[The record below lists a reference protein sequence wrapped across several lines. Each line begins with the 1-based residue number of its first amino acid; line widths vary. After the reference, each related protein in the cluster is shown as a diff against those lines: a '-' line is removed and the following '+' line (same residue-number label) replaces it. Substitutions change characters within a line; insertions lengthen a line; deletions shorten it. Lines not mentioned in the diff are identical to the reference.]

1 MTTAFRRVSLY
12 GWAIVSG
19 LAWSTGCGRGPVDEA
34 RIDVPVR
41 VTVSADP
48 SRPVAV
54 AMPEVITKPKPFRL
68 PDVIGAVP
76 SLEPL
81 TMAPSPGIAVV
92 TRAEPDVPALDFP
105 SDRPAVAEVA
115 AMLSG
120 YLQAFNR
127 HDAAALA
134 AHWSPTAENV
144 DLDSGETTRGRA
156 AVEAVFATLFEED
169 AEATIDIDVESI
181 RPLRDD
187 VAVVDGV
194 SRIAFTESAAP
205 HGAAASSGAAGSRFS
220 AVVVKRDGRWLLESV
235 REASIAA
242 PAAATGRP
250 LDALDWLVGAWED
263 FGEGVTA
270 GTDCFWSPGRA
281 FLVRR
286 HVVTIDPPA
295 TVRPVAGD
303 DSVPGLLPPGTGPT
317 GTRRELTEIIG
328 WDAERGRIR
337 SWLFTSD
344 GRFAEATWI
353 RERDAWRVRYEGGGP
368 DAALSGSLCIARVG
382 EDEIAIRCDDDGLA
396 DVMPP
401 ACDFV
406 RTARLGAVD

>member
-1 MTTAFRRVSLY
+1 MTIAFRRISLY

-19 LAWSTGCGRGPVDEA
+19 LVWSAGCGRGPVDEA

-41 VTVSADP
+41 VTASADP

-54 AMPEVITKPKPFRL
+54 AMPEVITKPRPFRL

-81 TMAPSPGIAVV
+81 TMTPSPGIAVV
-92 TRAEPDVPALDFP
+92 TRSEPDVPPLEFP

-144 DLDSGETTRGRA
+144 DLDSGDTTRGRA

-194 SRIAFTESAAP
+194 SRIAFTETGSAAP
-205 HGAAASSGAAGSRFS
+205 HGAAASSGVAGSRFS

-242 PAAATGRP
+242 PAA
-250 LDALDWLVGAWED
+250 
-263 FGEGVTA
+263 
-270 GTDCFWSPGRA
+270 
-281 FLVRR
+281 
-286 HVVTIDPPA
+286 
-295 TVRPVAGD
+295 
-303 DSVPGLLPPGTGPT
+303 
-317 GTRRELTEIIG
+317 
-328 WDAERGRIR
+328 
-337 SWLFTSD
+337 
-344 GRFAEATWI
+344 
-353 RERDAWRVRYEGGGP
+353 
-368 DAALSGSLCIARVG
+368 
-382 EDEIAIRCDDDGLA
+382 
-396 DVMPP
+396 
-401 ACDFV
+401 
-406 RTARLGAVD
+406 